1 MNDKEYWNKRAEQ
14 RILMGE
20 KTASE
25 LLTTMKTVYNNS
37 LKDINKE
44 IEAFYGRYA
53 ENNNLTLT
61 EVNKRLDPI
70 QLKSAKEEIKRYYD
84 TIDKLARNKDGKV
97 DVSLLRKYKDEL
109 RLQSAKAYMSRLEE
123 LKTNLKDIT
132 VNLGIKESEAFYQT
146 LEKIYSENY
155 SYARYDIDKYRG
167 FSTGFEE
174 LNYKK
179 LNTTIHQQWLGMNY
193 SDRIWQNKGKLLEQ
207 LNTTFLQG
215 VAQGHNPR
223 KIAESMKKNYSTA
236 YYNCERLARTECN
249 HISNEAT
256 YQSYKDN
263 GISRYQFLATL
274 DNRTS
279 EICQSLDNEVFEL
292 KEKEV
297 GVNYPPMHPN
307 CRSTTIPYF
316 EPDSIDK
323 MFDEAERVARDENGK
338 LYYVP
343 SSMNYKEWQEI
354 ENNFKSITVDNF
366 NASQYRDKYQ
376 DKNIIN
382 DKNGVNYFLDT
393 YMTEDLGKEMKLKSS
408 EIEMKINEEISKG
421 NQTIDKYRISG
432 EGLNSVYKPERQEL
446 HQKIIDKFLSEE
458 KIKNALPKNG
468 EKPMFVML
476 GGRGGSGKSWFTSKE
491 GLYDSNK
498 FIVIDTDEIKSFL
511 PEYKGW
517 NAGLVHEESSDIS
530 KKIIDYAKNL
540 KLNVIIDGTLN
551 NPLKSVK
558 QFEEFKKSGYT
569 TSCDYMFLPMQES
582 MKRACERFR
591 TEKGDYSGR
600 FVPLETMIKMTRN
613 EDSFEA
619 VKNIVD
625 RYSFR
630 DNLNVKGGNPRLI
643 VKKGKY

>member
-61 EVNKRLDPI
+61 EVHKRLDPM

-84 TIDKLARNKDGKV
+84 TVDKLARNKDGTV

-146 LEKIYSENY
+146 LEKIYSKNY
-155 SYARYDIDKYRG
+155 SYTRYDIDKYKG
-167 FSTGFEE
+167 FSTGFEG
-174 LNYKK
+174 LNYKQ
-179 LNTTIHQQWLGMNY
+179 LNTAIHQQWLGMNY
-193 SDRIWQNKGKLLEQ
+193 SDRIWQNKGKLLDQ
-207 LNTTFLQG
+207 INTTFLQG

-223 KIAESMKKNYSTA
+223 KISSEMAKNMGTA
-236 YYNCERLARTECN
+236 YHNCERLARTECN

-263 GISRYQFLATL
+263 GISKYQFLATL

-279 EICQSLDNEVFEL
+279 EICQSLDNDVFEL

-316 EPDSIDK
+316 EPDKIDR
-323 MFDEAERVARDENGK
+323 MFDEAQRVARDENGK

-343 SSMNYKEWQEI
+343 SSMNYKEWQEMTSRKPTMSV
-354 ENNFKSITVDNF
+354 NKVV
-366 NASQYRDKYQ
+366 KY
-376 DKNIIN
+376 
-382 DKNGVNYFLDT
+382 VR
-393 YMTEDLGKEMKLKSS
+393 
-408 EIEMKINEEISKG
+408 EE
-421 NQTIDKYRISG
+421 
-432 EGLNSVYKPERQEL
+432 KPEY
-446 HQKIIDKFLSEE
+446 
-458 KIKNALPKNG
+458 
-468 EKPMFVML
+468 
-476 GGRGGSGKSWFTSKE
+476 
-491 GLYDSNK
+491 YDE
-498 FIVIDTDEIKSFL
+498 DEF
-511 PEYKGW
+511 
-517 NAGLVHEESSDIS
+517 D
-530 KKIIDYAKNL
+530 
-540 KLNVIIDGTLN
+540 
-551 NPLKSVK
+551 
-558 QFEEFKKSGYT
+558 
-569 TSCDYMFLPMQES
+569 
-582 MKRACERFR
+582 
-591 TEKGDYSGR
+591 
-600 FVPLETMIKMTRN
+600 
-613 EDSFEA
+613 ED
-619 VKNIVD
+619 D
-625 RYSFR
+625 
-630 DNLNVKGGNPRLI
+630 
-643 VKKGKY
+643 